1 MRFFRKTCGAI
12 LAVGLVLGL
21 ACIMSGC
28 DSAGSQSTQ
37 YKPIES
43 NILKKLG
50 SGSQGQGEKAK
61 EKLPARVQKAIAA
74 AEEKKAKSAQ
84 NK

>member
-1 MRFFRKTCGAI
+1 MRFFRKTCGEI
-12 LAVGLVLGL
+12 FAVGLVFGL
-21 ACIMSGC
+21 ACVMSGC

-50 SGSQGQGEKAK
+50 DAGQAQSEAAK
-61 EKLPARVQKAIAA
+61 GNITARV
-74 AEEKKAKSAQ
+74 KKKR
-84 NK
+84 